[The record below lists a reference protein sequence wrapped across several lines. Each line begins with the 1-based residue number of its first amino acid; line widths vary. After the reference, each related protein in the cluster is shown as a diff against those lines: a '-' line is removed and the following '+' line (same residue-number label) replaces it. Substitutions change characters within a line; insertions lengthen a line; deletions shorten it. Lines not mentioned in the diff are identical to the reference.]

1 MEKLVLDVPA
11 MYADHH
17 VLTVREALAQ
27 LEGVEQVYASSAW
40 KQIMLSFDPAKANA
54 ERIQSTLTEAGF
66 PPGKGEPPILVKR
79 NRTGRDPQWDSLSSR
94 VTVTHPADLKHV
106 R

>member
-17 VLTVREALAQ
+17 VLVAREALTQ

-40 KQIMLSFDPAKANA
+40 KQIMLSFDPAKASA
-54 ERIQSTLTEAGF
+54 ESIQSALTEAGF
-66 PPGKGEPPILVKR
+66 PPGEGEPPMLVER
-79 NRTGRDPQWDSLSSR
+79 YRTGRDPQWDTLSSR
-94 VTVTHPADLKHV
+94 VTITHPADLKHV